1 VTVPAGPSTIASR
14 VTARGTPRV
23 TVVIVNYRTPELS
36 LSCLAALSRE
46 RAAVPGLRAILV
58 DGGSGDGSGERLAAA
73 VAAPAFADW
82 VTFLPLAMNGGFG
95 WANNQA
101 IRRAL
106 AGDAPPDYLHLLN
119 PDAEVEPGAL
129 TRLVAALEARP
140 DAGSAGSLLLDHD
153 GRRLGSAFRFPTITR
168 EFLRGAG
175 TPLLDRLLRVAPI
188 TVEADDDV
196 IVEADWVTGASVLLR
211 AAALRACGLFDE
223 GFFLY
228 FEEVELM
235 HRLHAAGWRAL
246 FVPASRVRHIGG
258 AATGV
263 VDGASAQRK
272 LPDYWFR
279 SRRRFFARAYGP
291 GRARLSALAWLAGFG
306 IWRLREIAGL
316 GRNSAHAPGEWRDLI
331 RNGLGVVGFDREAA
345 VGRWDGPVDRP
356 PAWKDRS

>member
-1 VTVPAGPSTIASR
+1 M
-14 VTARGTPRV
+14 TAARITAI
-23 TVVIVNYRTPELS
+23 IVNYRTADLS
-36 LSCLAALSRE
+36 LACLAALAGERE
-46 RAAVPGLRAILV
+46 AVPGLRAILV
-58 DGGSGDGSGERLAAA
+58 DGGSGDGSAETLAAA
-73 VAAPAFADW
+73 VREPALAEW
-82 VTFLPLAMNGGFG
+82 VTFVPLPLNGGFG

-106 AGDAPPDYLHLLN
+106 ADTVPPDYLYLLN

-129 TRLVAALEARP
+129 VRLAAALDERP
-140 DAGSAGSLLLDHD
+140 GAGSAGSLLIDHD
-153 GRRLGSAFRFPTITR
+153 GRRLGSAFRFPTLAR

-175 TPLLDRLLRVAPI
+175 TPLLDRLLGVAPI
-188 TVEADDDV
+188 NVEPQGDA

-211 AAALRACGLFDE
+211 ATALRTVGLFDE

-235 HRLHAAGWRAL
+235 HRLHAAGWGSL

-263 VDGASAQRK
+263 VDGASAQRR

-306 IWRLREIAGL
+306 IWRLRELAGL
-316 GRNSAHAPGEWRDLI
+316 GRNSAHAPGEWRDLV
-331 RNGLGVVGFDREAA
+331 RNGLGAVDFDRQAA
-345 VGRWDGPVDRP
+345 IGRWDGPVDHP
-356 PAWKDRS
+356 PAWKDHS

>member
-1 VTVPAGPSTIASR
+1 MLEPTGPSTTVS
-14 VTARGTPRV
+14 RV
-23 TVVIVNYRTPELS
+23 TVVIVNYRTPDLS
-36 LSCLAALSRE
+36 LACLAALAGERE
-46 RAAVPGLRAILV
+46 AVPGLRVILV
-58 DGGSGDGSGERLAAA
+58 DGGSGDGSAARLAAA
-73 VAAPAFADW
+73 VAGPALVDW
-82 VTFLPLAMNGGFG
+82 VSFLPLPLNGGFG
-95 WANNQA
+95 WAKNQA

-106 AGDAPPDYLHLLN
+106 ADAAPPAYIHLLN

-129 TRLVAALEARP
+129 ARLVAALDARP
-140 DAGSAGSLLLDHD
+140 EAGSAGSLLIDHD
-153 GRRLGSAFRFPTITR
+153 GRRLGSAFRFPTIAR

-188 TVEADDDV
+188 NVEAQGDD

-211 AAALRACGLFDE
+211 AEALRACGLFDE

-263 VDGASAQRK
+263 VDGASAQRR

-291 GRARLSALAWLAGFG
+291 GWARLSGLAWLAGFG

-345 VGRWDGPVDRP
+345 IGRWDEPVDRP
-356 PAWKDRS
+356 PAWKDHS